1 MKQLKQFFAAAALL
15 AVIGLGVYY
24 APASAQFNPP
34 FGPVN
39 GGPQNNPFVPASPTP
54 AAISYVAPINAP
66 VLNSACGNP
75 VIILID
81 TQSSNLWICAQVPN
95 TQRTS
100 AGTWQLFAGT
110 GGTFS
115 GSATLASAATIAPT
129 TSVTVL
135 TGTTA
140 STTITAPAGL
150 QVGAI
155 LTFITN
161 SATTT
166 DFPTGNNITGTG
178 TGITTVAGQGLRFY
192 YDGTNFH
199 KIG

>member
-1 MKQLKQFFAAAALL
+1 MKQIKQLFVAFTLL
-15 AVIGLGVYY
+15 AVIGLGVYFV
-24 APASAQFNPP
+24 PVSAQINPA

-54 AAISYVAPINAP
+54 AAISYVAPANAP
-66 VLNSACGNP
+66 VLNSACYNP

-100 AGTWQLFAGT
+100 AGTWRLFAGT
-110 GGTFS
+110 GGNLP
-115 GSATLASAATIAPT
+115 GSATLASAATIAPV

-140 STTITAPAGL
+140 VTAITVAAGV
-150 QVGAI
+150 QAGAVY
-155 LTFITN
+155 TFITN
-161 SATTT
+161 SATTS

-178 TGITTVAGQGLRFY
+178 TGITTVAGQGIRFY
-192 YDGTNFH
+192 YDGTLFH
-199 KIG
+199 QIG

>member
-1 MKQLKQFFAAAALL
+1 MKQFKQLFASFALL
-15 AVIGLGVYY
+15 AVIGLGVYFV
-24 APASAQFNPP
+24 PASAQFNPA

-66 VLNSACGNP
+66 VLNSACYNP
-75 VIILID
+75 VILLVD

-100 AGTWQLFAGT
+100 AGTWRLLAGT
-110 GGTFS
+110 GGNLP
-115 GSATLASAATIAPT
+115 GSTTLASAATIAPV

-140 STTITAPAGL
+140 VTAITVPTGL
-150 QVGAI
+150 QAGAV

-161 SATTT
+161 SATTS
-166 DFPTGNNITGTG
+166 DFPTGNNITGTS

-192 YDGTNFH
+192 FDGTNFH
-199 KIG
+199 KLG